1 MPTRINF
8 ATNFGGKFVC
18 ASHHLFISGSPI
30 VCLSYAIIRPLFSYS
45 LSYYYLL
52 RKEHKQSNY
61 HRRHF
66 KLSHKWKKK
75 QATKKTSINNMTR
88 EREKKRKIIACLTFR
103 FSSSWRDM
111 HKTYTSPA
119 LCRYAANL
127 QQFSKFS
134 IPNESEKRFPV
145 DAKTKRYWNEL
156 HRSAQSY
163 KSIDGRHDDISVSV
177 YQGQLQLLFF
187 LHLIEYPCVLI
198 KFIDKG
204 SAEVEIQ

>member
-1 MPTRINF
+1 
-8 ATNFGGKFVC
+8 
-18 ASHHLFISGSPI
+18 
-30 VCLSYAIIRPLFSYS
+30 
-45 LSYYYLL
+45 
-52 RKEHKQSNY
+52 
-61 HRRHF
+61 
-66 KLSHKWKKK
+66 
-75 QATKKTSINNMTR
+75 MTR

-145 DAKTKRYWNEL
+145 DTKTKRYWNEL
-156 HRSAQSY
+156 NRSAQSY

-177 YQGQLQLLFF
+177 YQGQLQSLFF